1 MLMVARALAVLSILL
16 TVAAIE
22 IWGVRYLPIGF
33 EATGVLG
40 GYSFLLATVAAISAL
55 VIAIVR
61 ARSGKRAG
69 FSSIVLLSGISLLG
83 LVALLATLY
92 IQLAG
97 GS

>member
-1 MLMVARALAVLSILL
+1 MLIVARALAVLSILL
-16 TVAAIE
+16 TVAAIA
-22 IWGVRYLPIGF
+22 IWGVRYLLIGF

-55 VIAIVR
+55 AIAIAR

-83 LVALLATLY
+83 
-92 IQLAG
+92 
-97 GS
+97 

>member
-1 MLMVARALAVLSILL
+1 MLIVARALAVLSILL
-16 TVAAIE
+16 TVAAIA
-22 IWGVRYLPIGF
+22 IWGVRYLLIGF

-55 VIAIVR
+55 AIAIAR

-97 GS
+97 VS